1 MVDFAQGS
9 DEVRILHEEV
19 CAVLIV
25 VRDMDRGESNV
36 GREIC

>member
-1 MVDFAQGS
+1 MAGFVQGS
-9 DEVRILHEEV
+9 DEVRVLHEEV

-25 VRDMDRGESNV
+25 MGNMDRGDSNV